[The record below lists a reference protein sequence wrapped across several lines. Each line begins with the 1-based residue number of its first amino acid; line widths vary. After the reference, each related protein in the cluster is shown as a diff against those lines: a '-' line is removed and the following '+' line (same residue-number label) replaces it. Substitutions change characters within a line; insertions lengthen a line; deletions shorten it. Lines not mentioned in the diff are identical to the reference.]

1 MLCRFHVTYLI
12 SLIFAIFIIAHAY
25 RLNNLRTGFIICSD
39 EQHWKIEQ
47 PPGKAFEMFHII
59 LILIG
64 AIQAERVFYS
74 VPHHMGYFEKVDPDE
89 YDIFVSSNEFY
100 EDIGQSEIFIFGQKN

>member
-1 MLCRFHVTYLI
+1 
-12 SLIFAIFIIAHAY
+12 
-25 RLNNLRTGFIICSD
+25 
-39 EQHWKIEQ
+39 
-47 PPGKAFEMFHII
+47 MFHII

-89 YDIFVSSNEFY
+89 YDIFVSSNEFH
-100 EDIGQSEIFIFGQKN
+100 EDIGQSEIFIFGQKNWSPIHTDIWSNILELNINESTFDDNL

>member
-1 MLCRFHVTYLI
+1 MG
-12 SLIFAIFIIAHAY
+12 
-25 RLNNLRTGFIICSD
+25 TGFIVCKD
-39 EQHWKIEQ
+39 EEHWEIVC
-47 PPGKAFEMFHII
+47 PPGRAFEMFHII

-89 YDIFVSSNEFY
+89 YDIFMSSTASY
-100 EDIGQSEIFIFGQKN
+100 EDIGQSEIFIFGQRN

>member
-1 MLCRFHVTYLI
+1 MLCRFHMTYLI
-12 SLIFAIFIIAHAY
+12 SMIFAIFIIAHGY
-25 RLNNLRTGFIICSD
+25 RVNNMGTGFIVCKD
-39 EQHWKIEQ
+39 EEHWEIVC
-47 PPGKAFEMFHII
+47 PPGRAFEMFHII

-89 YDIFVSSNEFY
+89 YDIFMSSTSSY
-100 EDIGQSEIFIFGQKN
+100 QDIGQSEIFIFGQRN